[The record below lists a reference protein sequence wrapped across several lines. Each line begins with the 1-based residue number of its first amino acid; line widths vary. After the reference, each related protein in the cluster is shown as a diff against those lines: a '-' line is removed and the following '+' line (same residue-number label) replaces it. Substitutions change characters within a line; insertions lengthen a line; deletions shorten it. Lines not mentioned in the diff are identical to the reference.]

1 MHQQNKDQNQHQQ
14 PQNQQ
19 QQGTPQPPQNTHHE
33 EDDRALNEQHR
44 ADLQNQN
51 IHGNHRE

>member
-1 MHQQNKDQNQHQQ
+1 MQEQNKDQKKHHQSHEQ
-14 PQNQQ
+14 PQP
-19 QQGTPQPPQNTHHE
+19 GTPEPPQNVHHE
-33 EDDRALNEQHR
+33 EDDRALNKQHR

>member
-33 EDDRALNEQHR
+33 EDDRALNKQHR

-51 IHGNHRE
+51 IHENHRE